1 MFIRSFV
8 FNKKIFIL
16 IFAFVL
22 IFLLSCSF
30 LIFFSFSHADEDP
43 EASDENSE
51 DFIKWVDFK
60 VTSEAMKLTSSL
72 DIKSH
77 NNSESVIYN
86 WIELLAYL
94 ACKNGGDFKNFKSS
108 DLDKLVSE
116 LNNGKSIQELTS
128 SMKYYSYY
136 LEAYSAVLGG
146 FIGNYSIDISE
157 SSDKTTSDINSSD
170 SSSSGSSSSGSSSSD
185 SGSSDSGSSDS
196 GSSDSGSSDSG
207 SSDSGSSDSGSS
219 DSGSSDSGSSDS
231 GSSDSN
237 FSGISSS
244 DTASFENK
252 YGLKAFLPIAKNYNF
267 SHYDDFG
274 NSRSYGF
281 KRTHLGND
289 LMGSIGTPIIA
300 VESGTVEHLG
310 WNQYG
315 GWRIG
320 IRSFDGKR
328 YYYYAHLRKNH
339 PYVPDLK
346 EGATVTAGDVIGYLG
361 MTGYSIKENVNN
373 INVPHLHFGMQLIFD
388 ESQVDS
394 PNEIWI
400 DVYEIIEFLKQ
411 NRSEVILSNSDTRDY
426 SRKIKFQDS
435 INFE

>member
-1 MFIRSFV
+1 MYIRSFV
-8 FNKKIFIL
+8 FNKRLRKLFLFIIIL
-16 IFAFVL
+16 V
-22 IFLLSCSF
+22 FLLLSS
-30 LIFFSFSHADEDP
+30 LLVYFSFSHDDSSSEQ
-43 EASDENSE
+43 EGKSD
-51 DFIKWVDFK
+51 DFIKWVDFN
-60 VTSEAMKLTSSL
+60 VTCEAMKLTSSL
-72 DIKSH
+72 DIESH
-77 NNSESVIYN
+77 NNNSATPYN

-108 DLDKLVSE
+108 DLDNLVNE
-116 LNNGKSIQELTS
+116 LNSGKTMQELTS

-136 LEAYSAVLGG
+136 FEAYSAVLGG
-146 FIGNYSIDISE
+146 FIGNYSID
-157 SSDKTTSDINSSD
+157 TSNSSGD
-170 SSSSGSSSSGSSSSD
+170 VS
-185 SGSSDSGSSDS
+185 
-196 GSSDSGSSDSG
+196 
-207 SSDSGSSDSGSS
+207 
-219 DSGSSDSGSSDS
+219 
-231 GSSDSN
+231 
-237 FSGISSS
+237 
-244 DTASFENK
+244 SFENK
-252 YGLKAFLPIAKNYNF
+252 YGLKAFLPIAKNYSF

-281 KRTHLGND
+281 KRVHLGND

-300 VESGTVEHLG
+300 VESGVIEHLG

-315 GWRIG
+315 GWRVG

-339 PYVPDLK
+339 PYVPDLQ
-346 EGATVTAGDVIGYLG
+346 EGSTVTAGDVIGYLG

-388 ESQVDS
+388 ESQVDN

-411 NRSEVILSNSDTRDY
+411 NRSEVVLSNPDTRDY
-426 SRKIKFQDS
+426 SRKIKFMDS